1 MKISGAELFVKA
13 LKAEGVKHLF
23 GFPGGVVIPVFDVL
37 YSEPEIKVILARHE
51 QGAVHAADGYAR
63 STGKTGVCLVT
74 SGPGATN
81 TVTGIATANF
91 DSVPIVCFTGQ
102 VSRSMIGNDAF
113 QEADIVGITRPI
125 TKHNYLVLDRKDLG
139 RILKEAFTIANSG
152 RPGPVL
158 VDLPK
163 DVILEKG
170 DDEYP
175 ARVSI
180 RGYNPVLKG
189 HPNQIKRAA
198 AELKKAKR
206 PLFYVGGGLHI
217 SGAVDVFR
225 KAVKKTGVPVVHSLM
240 GTGAIPG
247 DDPLSLGMLGMH
259 GTYVANMAVSH
270 SDLLFGI
277 GNRFDDRATGELAKF
292 APGAKIVHIDQDPV
306 SISRNVP
313 VEVPIV
319 GDARHVLE
327 QLLPL
332 LEAPETEAWLGQIE
346 DWRREH
352 DQQEQPEGGVK
363 APGTE
368 RTEAVRGRK
377 AANPGKAASAAAA
390 KAKTESGQG
399 SGGHL
404 RPDTIIQAICKVF
417 PDAIIATEVGQ
428 NQMWASQFYTFRHSR
443 SLLTSGGLGTMG
455 YGFPAAI
462 GAQIA
467 NPDKRVID
475 IAGDGSI
482 QMNIQE
488 LATAVYNELPVI
500 VAILNN
506 GFLGMVRQWQELF
519 FGRRYS
525 STCLMRGENCPPECE
540 GQMEGCP
547 VYHPDFVKLAEA
559 YGAVG
564 LRVVEDAQI
573 EPALKQAEAIKDRPV
588 FIDFL
593 VEREFNVFPMVAP
606 GAGNAEMMF
615 SEGGQS

>member
-1 MKISGAELFVKA
+1 
-13 LKAEGVKHLF
+13 
-23 GFPGGVVIPVFDVL
+23 
-37 YSEPEIKVILARHE
+37 
-51 QGAVHAADGYAR
+51 VHAADGYAR
-63 STGKTGVCLVT
+63 STGRTGVCLVT

-139 RILKEAFTIANSG
+139 RILKEAFTVANSG

-163 DVILEKG
+163 DIILEKG

-175 ARVSI
+175 EKVTI

-198 AELKKAKR
+198 AELKRAKR
-206 PLFYVGGGLHI
+206 PLFYVGGGVHI
-217 SGAVDVFR
+217 ADAVEVFR

-240 GTGAIPG
+240 GTGAIAG

-259 GTYVANMAVSH
+259 GTYAANMAVTH
-270 SDLLFGI
+270 TDLLFGI
-277 GNRFDDRATGELAKF
+277 GNRFDDRATGELSKF
-292 APGAKIVHIDQDPV
+292 APEAKIVHIDQDPV

-319 GDARHVLE
+319 GDARQVLE

-332 LEAPETEAWLGQIE
+332 LEAPEIDPWLEQISAW
-346 DWRREH
+346 RKEH
-352 DQQEQPEGGVK
+352 PLEVHI
-363 APGTE
+363 
-368 RTEAVRGRK
+368 
-377 AANPGKAASAAAA
+377 GKN
-390 KAKTESGQG
+390 SGAG
-399 SGGHL
+399 PVGHL
-404 RPDTIIQAICKVF
+404 RPDMVIQAICRVF

-428 NQMWASQFYTFRHSR
+428 NQMWASQFFTFRHPR
-443 SLLTSGGLGTMG
+443 SFLTSGGLGTMG

-488 LATAVYNELPVI
+488 LATAVYNKLPVI

-506 GFLGMVRQWQELF
+506 GYLGMVRQWQELF

-525 STCLMRGENCPPECE
+525 STCLRRGEDCPQECK
-540 GQMEGCP
+540 GPGDHCP
-547 VYHPDFVKLAEA
+547 IYYPDFVKLAEG
-559 YGAVG
+559 YGAAG
-564 LRVVEDAQI
+564 LRVVKDADI
-573 EPALKQAEAIKDRPV
+573 EPALAEADRIKDRPI

-593 VEREFNVFPMVAP
+593 VEREFNVFLMVAP
-606 GAGNAEMMF
+606 GAGNAEMIF
-615 SEGGQS
+615 SEGGQA

>member
-1 MKISGAELFVKA
+1 MKINGAELFVKA

-23 GFPGGVVIPVFDVL
+23 GFPGGVVIPVFDAL
-37 YSEPEIKVILARHE
+37 YSETEIQVILTRHE

-63 STGKTGVCLVT
+63 STGRTGVCLVT

-175 ARVSI
+175 SKVSI

-189 HPNQIKRAA
+189 HPNQIKKAA
-198 AELKKAKR
+198 MELKRAKK
-206 PLFYVGGGLHI
+206 PLFYVGGGIHI
-217 SGAVDVFR
+217 AEAVEIFR

-240 GTGAIPG
+240 GIGALPG
-247 DDPLSLGMLGMH
+247 DDPLCLGMLGMH
-259 GTYVANMAVSH
+259 GTYIANMAVNTA
-270 SDLLFGI
+270 DLLFGI
-277 GNRFDDRATGELAKF
+277 GNRFDDRATGNLSKF
-292 APGAKIVHIDQDPV
+292 ATEAKIVHIDQDPV

-319 GDARHVLE
+319 GDARLVLE
-327 QLLPL
+327 QLIPL
-332 LEAPETEAWLGQIE
+332 LEAPKINDWIKQIDE
-346 DWRREH
+346 WKEEH
-352 DQQEQPEGGVK
+352 PLPVHV
-363 APGTE
+363 A
-368 RTEAVRGRK
+368 R
-377 AANPGKAASAAAA
+377 ASAAP
-390 KAKTESGQG
+390 KAKKAGAARAAEAADRRSFGQ
-399 SGGHL
+399 L
-404 RPDTIIQAICKVF
+404 RPDSVIQTICEVF

-428 NQMWASQFYTFRHSR
+428 NQMWTSQFFTFRHSR

-488 LATAVYNELPVI
+488 LATAVHNNLPVI

-506 GFLGMVRQWQELF
+506 GYLGMVRQWQELF
-519 FGRRYS
+519 FDKRYS
-525 STCLMRGENCPPECE
+525 STCLMTGADCPPECK
-540 GQMEGCP
+540 GPGDHCP
-547 VYHPDFVKLAEA
+547 VYRPDFVKLAEA

-564 LRVVEDAQI
+564 LRVFEEKEVK
-573 EPALKQAEAIKDRPV
+573 PALTEASTIKDRPI
-588 FIDFL
+588 FIEFI
-593 VEREFNVFPMVAP
+593 VESEFNVFPMVAP
-606 GAGNAEMMF
+606 GAGNSEMIF
-615 SEGGQS
+615 SEGRQR

>member
-1 MKISGAELFVKA
+1 MKINGAELFVKA
-13 LKAEGVKHLF
+13 LKAEGVRHLF
-23 GFPGGVVIPVFDVL
+23 GFPGGVVIPVFDAL
-37 YSEPEIKVILARHE
+37 FSETEIQVILTRHE

-139 RILKEAFTIANSG
+139 RVLKEAFTIANSG

-189 HPNQIKRAA
+189 HPNQIKKAA
-198 AELKKAKR
+198 MELKRAKR
-206 PLFYVGGGLHI
+206 PLFYVGGGIHI
-217 SGAVDVFR
+217 AEAVEIFR
-225 KAVKKTGVPVVHSLM
+225 KAVKKTKVPVVHSLM
-240 GTGAIPG
+240 GIGALPG
-247 DDPLSLGMLGMH
+247 DDPLCLGMLGMH
-259 GTYVANMAVSH
+259 GTYAANMAVTGA
-270 SDLLFGI
+270 DLLFGI
-277 GNRFDDRATGELAKF
+277 GNRFDDRATGELSKF
-292 APGAKIVHIDQDPV
+292 APEAKIVHIDQDPV

-319 GDARHVLE
+319 GDARLVLE

-332 LEAPETEAWLGQIE
+332 LEAPKISDWIEQINKWKEEHPLEVRVGGGTEASKANKATA
-346 DWRREH
+346 
-352 DQQEQPEGGVK
+352 GGARNAARGK
-363 APGTE
+363 PG
-368 RTEAVRGRK
+368 R
-377 AANPGKAASAAAA
+377 
-390 KAKTESGQG
+390 
-399 SGGHL
+399 L
-404 RPDTIIQAICKVF
+404 RPDRVILTICEVF

-428 NQMWASQFYTFRHSR
+428 NQMWTSQFFTFRHPR

-462 GAQIA
+462 GAQFA

-488 LATAVYNELPVI
+488 LATAVHNNLPVI

-506 GFLGMVRQWQELF
+506 GYLGMVRQWQELF
-519 FGRRYS
+519 FDKRYS
-525 STCLMRGENCPPECE
+525 STCLMTGADCPPQCK
-540 GQMEGCP
+540 GPSDHCP
-547 VYHPDFVKLAEA
+547 VYLPDFVKLAEA

-564 LRVVEDAQI
+564 MRVFEEKDI
-573 EPALKQAEAIKDRPV
+573 KPALTEAGRIKDRPI
-588 FIDFL
+588 FIDFI

-606 GAGNAEMMF
+606 GAGISEMMF
-615 SEGGQS
+615 SEGRQG

>member
-1 MKISGAELFVKA
+1 MKISGAELFIKA

-23 GFPGGVVIPVFDVL
+23 GFPGGVVIPVFDAL
-37 YSEPEIKVILARHE
+37 YSETEIQVILTRHE

-175 ARVSI
+175 AKVSI

-189 HPNQIKRAA
+189 HPNQIKKAA
-198 AELKKAKR
+198 MELKRAKN
-206 PLFYVGGGLHI
+206 PLFYIGGGIHI
-217 SGAVDVFR
+217 AGAVEIFR

-240 GTGAIPG
+240 GIGALPG
-247 DDPLSLGMLGMH
+247 DDPLCLGMLGMH
-259 GTYVANMAVSH
+259 GTYVANMAVTGA
-270 SDLLFGI
+270 DLLFGI
-277 GNRFDDRATGELAKF
+277 GNRFDDRATGDLSKF
-292 APGAKIVHIDQDPV
+292 APEAKIVHIDQDPV

-319 GDARHVLE
+319 GDARLVLE

-332 LEAPETEAWLGQIE
+332 LEAPKINDWIKQIDKWKEKHPLEARVGRGSDAPKTKKAGAARGVE
-346 DWRREH
+346 AADRR
-352 DQQEQPEGGVK
+352 
-363 APGTE
+363 
-368 RTEAVRGRK
+368 
-377 AANPGKAASAAAA
+377 SI
-390 KAKTESGQG
+390 
-399 SGGHL
+399 GHL
-404 RPDTIIQAICKVF
+404 RPDRVIQTICEVF

-428 NQMWASQFYTFRHSR
+428 NQMWTSQFFTFRHPR

-467 NPDKRVID
+467 NPEKRVID

-488 LATAVYNELPVI
+488 LATAVYNNLPVI
-500 VAILNN
+500 VTILNN
-506 GFLGMVRQWQELF
+506 GYLGMVRQWQELF
-519 FGRRYS
+519 FGKRYS
-525 STCLMRGENCPPECE
+525 STCLMTGAACPPQCK
-540 GQMEGCP
+540 GPGDHCT
-547 VYHPDFVKLAEA
+547 VYRPDFVKLAEA

-564 LRVVEDAQI
+564 MRVFEEKDI
-573 EPALKQAEAIKDRPV
+573 KPALTEAGTIKDRPI
-588 FIDFL
+588 FIDFI

-606 GAGNAEMMF
+606 GAGIAEMIF
-615 SEGGQS
+615 SEGRQG

>member
-13 LKAEGVKHLF
+13 LKAEGVRHLF
-23 GFPGGVVIPVFDVL
+23 GFPGGVVIPVFDAL
-37 YSEPEIKVILARHE
+37 FAETEIQVILTRHE

-139 RILKEAFTIANSG
+139 RVLKEAFTIANSG

-175 ARVSI
+175 AKVSI

-189 HPNQIKRAA
+189 HPNQIKKAA
-198 AELKKAKR
+198 MELKRAKK
-206 PLFYVGGGLHI
+206 PLFYVGGGIHI
-217 SGAVDVFR
+217 AEAVEIFR
-225 KAVKKTGVPVVHSLM
+225 KAVKKTKVPVVHSLM
-240 GTGAIPG
+240 GIGALPG
-247 DDPLSLGMLGMH
+247 DDPLCLGMLGMH
-259 GTYVANMAVSH
+259 GTYAANMAVTGA
-270 SDLLFGI
+270 DLLFGI
-277 GNRFDDRATGELAKF
+277 GNRFDDRATGELSKF
-292 APGAKIVHIDQDPV
+292 APEAKIVHIDQDPV

-319 GDARHVLE
+319 GDARLVLE

-332 LEAPETEAWLGQIE
+332 LEAPKISDWIEQINKWKEEHPLEVRVGEGTEASKTNKATA
-346 DWRREH
+346 
-352 DQQEQPEGGVK
+352 GG
-363 APGTE
+363 A
-368 RTEAVRGRK
+368 RNAARGK
-377 AANPGKAASAAAA
+377 P
-390 KAKTESGQG
+390 
-399 SGGHL
+399 GHL
-404 RPDTIIQAICKVF
+404 RPDRVILTICEVF

-428 NQMWASQFYTFRHSR
+428 NQMWTSQFFTFRHPR

-462 GAQIA
+462 GAQFA

-488 LATAVYNELPVI
+488 LATAVHNNLPVI

-506 GFLGMVRQWQELF
+506 GYLGMVRQWQELF
-519 FGRRYS
+519 FDKRYS
-525 STCLMRGENCPPECE
+525 STCLMTGADCPPQCK
-540 GQMEGCP
+540 GPGDHCP
-547 VYHPDFVKLAEA
+547 VYLPDFVKLAEA

-564 LRVVEDAQI
+564 MRVFEEKDI
-573 EPALKQAEAIKDRPV
+573 KPALTEAGRIKDRPI
-588 FIDFL
+588 FIDFI

-606 GAGNAEMMF
+606 GAGNSDMIF
-615 SEGGQS
+615 SEGRQG

>member
-1 MKISGAELFVKA
+1 MKINGAELFVKA

-23 GFPGGVVIPVFDVL
+23 GFPGGVVIPVFDAL
-37 YSEPEIKVILARHE
+37 YSETEIQVILTRHE

-175 ARVSI
+175 AKVSI

-189 HPNQIKRAA
+189 HPNQIKKAA
-198 AELKKAKR
+198 MELKRAKK
-206 PLFYVGGGLHI
+206 PLFYVGGGIHI
-217 SGAVDVFR
+217 AEAVEIFR
-225 KAVKKTGVPVVHSLM
+225 RAVKKTGVPVVHSLM
-240 GTGAIPG
+240 GIGALPG
-247 DDPLSLGMLGMH
+247 DDPLCLGMLGMH
-259 GTYVANMAVSH
+259 GTYIANMAVNNA
-270 SDLLFGI
+270 DLLFGI
-277 GNRFDDRATGELAKF
+277 GNRFDDRATGNLSKF
-292 APGAKIVHIDQDPV
+292 ATEAKIVHIDQDPV
-306 SISRNVP
+306 SISRNVA

-319 GDARHVLE
+319 GDARLVLE
-327 QLLPL
+327 QLMPL
-332 LEAPETEAWLGQIE
+332 LEAPKINEWIKQIDE
-346 DWRREH
+346 WKEEH
-352 DQQEQPEGGVK
+352 PLAVQV
-363 APGTE
+363 
-368 RTEAVRGRK
+368 VRGSDAPK
-377 AANPGKAASAAAA
+377 ANKAGAARAEEAA
-390 KAKTESGQG
+390 DRRSF
-399 SGGHL
+399 GHL
-404 RPDTIIQAICKVF
+404 RPDRVIQTICEVF

-428 NQMWASQFYTFRHSR
+428 NQMWTSQFFTFRHPR

-488 LATAVYNELPVI
+488 LATAVHNKLPVI
-500 VAILNN
+500 VTILNN
-506 GFLGMVRQWQELF
+506 GYLGMVRQWQELF
-519 FGRRYS
+519 FDKRYS
-525 STCLMRGENCPPECE
+525 STCLMSGADCPPECK
-540 GQMEGCP
+540 GPGDHCP
-547 VYHPDFVKLAEA
+547 VYLPDFVKLAEA

-564 LRVVEDAQI
+564 LRVFEEKDVK
-573 EPALKQAEAIKDRPV
+573 PALNEAGKIKDRPI
-588 FIDFL
+588 FIDFI

-606 GAGNAEMMF
+606 GAGNTEMIF
-615 SEGGQS
+615 SEGRQG

>member
-1 MKISGAELFVKA
+1 MKISGAELFIKA

-23 GFPGGVVIPVFDVL
+23 GFPGGVVIPVFDAL
-37 YSEPEIKVILARHE
+37 YSEPEIKVILTRHE

-175 ARVSI
+175 AKVAI

-198 AELKKAKR
+198 GELKKARR
-206 PLFYVGGGLHI
+206 PLFYVGGGIHI
-217 SGAVDVFR
+217 AGAVELFR

-240 GTGAIPG
+240 GIGAVPG
-247 DDPLSLGMLGMH
+247 DDPLALGMLGMH
-259 GTYVANMAVSH
+259 GTYVANMAVTH
-270 SDLLFGI
+270 SDLLFAI
-277 GNRFDDRATGELAKF
+277 GNRFDDRATGDLSKF
-292 APGAKIVHIDQDPV
+292 APEAKIVHIDQDPV

-319 GDARHVLE
+319 GDARQVLE

-332 LEAPETEAWLGQIE
+332 LEAPKIDEWLDRISG
-346 DWRREH
+346 W
-352 DQQEQPEGGVK
+352 
-363 APGTE
+363 
-368 RTEAVRGRK
+368 RTEHPLEVHTG
-377 AANPGKAASAAAA
+377 
-390 KAKTESGQG
+390 TDSGADPV
-399 SGGHL
+399 GHV
-404 RPDTIIQAICKVF
+404 RPDTVIRAICRVF

-428 NQMWASQFYTFRHSR
+428 NQMWTSLFFTFRHSR

-488 LATAVYNELPVI
+488 LATAVQNRLPVI

-506 GFLGMVRQWQELF
+506 GYLGMVRQWQELF
-519 FGRRYS
+519 FDRRYS
-525 STCLMRGENCPPECE
+525 STCLMTGAECPPQCK
-540 GQMEGCP
+540 GPGDHCP

-559 YGAVG
+559 YEAVG
-564 LRVVEDAQI
+564 LRVTKDADI
-573 EPALKQAEAIKDRPV
+573 EPALAEAGRIKDRPI

-606 GAGNAEMMF
+606 GAGNTEMMF
-615 SEGGQS
+615 SEGGES

>member
-23 GFPGGVVIPVFDVL
+23 GFPGGVVIPVFDAL
-37 YSEPEIKVILARHE
+37 YSEPEIKVILTRHE

-175 ARVSI
+175 AKVSI

-198 AELKKAKR
+198 GELKKAKR
-206 PLFYVGGGLHI
+206 PLFYVGGGIHI
-217 SGAVDVFR
+217 AGAVEVFR
-225 KAVKKTGVPVVHSLM
+225 KAVEKTGVPVVHSLM
-240 GTGAIPG
+240 GIGALPG
-247 DDPLSLGMLGMH
+247 DDPLALGMLGMH
-259 GTYVANMAVSH
+259 GTYVANMAVTH
-270 SDLLFGI
+270 TDLLFGI
-277 GNRFDDRATGELAKF
+277 GNRFDDRATGDLSKF
-292 APGAKIVHIDQDPV
+292 APEAKIVHIDQDPV

-319 GDARHVLE
+319 GDARQVLE

-332 LEAPETEAWLGQIE
+332 LEAPKIDGWLDQLSG
-346 DWRREH
+346 WRKEH
-352 DQQEQPEGGVK
+352 PLEV
-363 APGTE
+363 
-368 RTEAVRGRK
+368 
-377 AANPGKAASAAAA
+377 S
-390 KAKTESGQG
+390 SGQETD
-399 SGGHL
+399 SRHL
-404 RPDTIIQAICKVF
+404 RPDTVIQAICRVF

-428 NQMWASQFYTFRHSR
+428 NQMWTSQFFTFRHPR

-462 GAQIA
+462 GAQFA
-467 NPDKRVID
+467 NPDRRVID

-488 LATAVYNELPVI
+488 LATAVQNRLPVI

-506 GFLGMVRQWQELF
+506 GYLGMVRQWQELF

-525 STCLMRGENCPPECE
+525 STCLMTGAECPPQCK
-540 GQMEGCP
+540 GPGDHCP

-564 LRVVEDAQI
+564 LRVTKDSDI
-573 EPALKQAEAIKDRPV
+573 EPALSEAGGIKDRPI

-606 GAGNAEMMF
+606 GAGNTDMIF
-615 SEGGQS
+615 SEGGES

>member
-1 MKISGAELFVKA
+1 MKINGAELFVKA

-23 GFPGGVVIPVFDVL
+23 GFPGGVVIPVFDAL
-37 YSEPEIKVILARHE
+37 YSETEIQVILTRHE

-63 STGKTGVCLVT
+63 STGRTGVCLVT

-175 ARVSI
+175 SKVSI

-189 HPNQIKRAA
+189 HPNQIKKAA
-198 AELKKAKR
+198 MELKRAKK
-206 PLFYVGGGLHI
+206 PLFYVGGGIHI
-217 SGAVDVFR
+217 AEAVEIFR

-240 GTGAIPG
+240 GIGALPG
-247 DDPLSLGMLGMH
+247 DDPLCLGMLGMH
-259 GTYVANMAVSH
+259 GTYIANMAVNTA
-270 SDLLFGI
+270 DLLFGI
-277 GNRFDDRATGELAKF
+277 GNRFDDRATGNLSKF
-292 APGAKIVHIDQDPV
+292 ATEAKIVHIDQDPV

-319 GDARHVLE
+319 GDARLVLE
-327 QLLPL
+327 QLIPL
-332 LEAPETEAWLGQIE
+332 LEAPKINDWIKQIDE
-346 DWRREH
+346 WKEEH
-352 DQQEQPEGGVK
+352 PLPVHV
-363 APGTE
+363 A
-368 RTEAVRGRK
+368 R
-377 AANPGKAASAAAA
+377 ASAAP
-390 KAKTESGQG
+390 KAKKAGAARAAEAADRRSFGQ
-399 SGGHL
+399 L
-404 RPDTIIQAICKVF
+404 RPDSVIQTICEVF

-428 NQMWASQFYTFRHSR
+428 NQMWTSQFFTFRHSR

-488 LATAVYNELPVI
+488 LATAVHNNLPVI

-506 GFLGMVRQWQELF
+506 GYLGMVRQWQELF
-519 FGRRYS
+519 FDKRYS
-525 STCLMRGENCPPECE
+525 STCLMTGADCPPECK
-540 GQMEGCP
+540 GPGDHCP
-547 VYHPDFVKLAEA
+547 VYRPDFVKLAEA

-564 LRVVEDAQI
+564 LRVFEEKEVK
-573 EPALKQAEAIKDRPV
+573 PALTEASTIKDRPI
-588 FIDFL
+588 FIEFI

-606 GAGNAEMMF
+606 GAGNSEMIF
-615 SEGGQS
+615 SEGRQR

>member
-13 LKAEGVKHLF
+13 LKAEGVRHLF
-23 GFPGGVVIPVFDVL
+23 GFPGGVVIPVFDAL
-37 YSEPEIKVILARHE
+37 YGEKEINVILTRHE

-139 RILKEAFTIANSG
+139 RILKEAFIIANSG

-175 ARVSI
+175 EKVTI

-217 SGAVDVFR
+217 SGAVEVFR
-225 KAVKKTGVPVVHSLM
+225 KAVKKTGVPVIHSLM
-240 GTGAIPG
+240 GIGALPG
-247 DDPLSLGMLGMH
+247 DDPLALGMLGMH
-259 GTYVANMAVSH
+259 GTYVANMAVSN

-277 GNRFDDRATGELAKF
+277 GNRFDDRATGDLGKF
-292 APGAKIVHIDQDPV
+292 APEAKIVHIDQDPV

-319 GDARHVLE
+319 GDARQVLE

-332 LEAPETEAWLGQIE
+332 LEAPKIDNWLRQLSG
-346 DWRREH
+346 WREEH
-352 DQQEQPEGGVK
+352 PLEVK
-363 APGTE
+363 
-368 RTEAVRGRK
+368 V
-377 AANPGKAASAAAA
+377 GKNGDA
-390 KAKTESGQG
+390 
-399 SGGHL
+399 GHL
-404 RPDTIIQAICKVF
+404 RPDDVIQTICRVF

-428 NQMWASQFYTFRHSR
+428 NQMWTSLFFTFRHSR

-462 GAQIA
+462 GAQLA

-488 LATAVYNELPVI
+488 LATAVQNRLPVI

-506 GFLGMVRQWQELF
+506 GYLGMVRQWQELF
-519 FGRRYS
+519 FERRYS
-525 STCLMRGENCPPECE
+525 STCLMTGAECPLECKGPGEH
-540 GQMEGCP
+540 CP

-564 LRVVEDAQI
+564 LRVMKHAEV
-573 EPALKQAEAIKDRPV
+573 EPALLEAHKIKDRPI
-588 FIDFL
+588 FIDFI

-606 GAGNAEMMF
+606 GAGNTEMMF
-615 SEGGQS
+615 SEGGQT

>member
-37 YSEPEIKVILARHE
+37 YSEPEIEVILTRHE

-125 TKHNYLVLDRKDLG
+125 TKHNYLILDRGDLG

-175 ARVSI
+175 AKVSI

-198 AELKKAKR
+198 AELKKAKK
-206 PLFYVGGGLHI
+206 PLFYVGGGIHI
-217 SGAVDVFR
+217 AGAVEIFH
-225 KAVKKTGVPVVHSLM
+225 KAVEKTGVPVVHSLM
-240 GTGAIPG
+240 GTGSIPG
-247 DDPLSLGMLGMH
+247 DDPLALGMLGMH

-277 GNRFDDRATGELAKF
+277 GNRFDDRATGNLSKF
-292 APGAKIVHIDQDPV
+292 APEAKIVHIDQDPV

-319 GDARHVLE
+319 GDARQVLD

-332 LEAPETEAWLGQIE
+332 LEAPKIDEWLEQLFT
-346 DWRREH
+346 WREEH
-352 DQQEQPEGGVK
+352 PLEVK
-363 APGTE
+363 VGE
-368 RTEAVRGRK
+368 NGD
-377 AANPGKAASAAAA
+377 SA
-390 KAKTESGQG
+390 
-399 SGGHL
+399 HL
-404 RPDTIIQAICKVF
+404 RPDDVIQSICRIF

-428 NQMWASQFYTFRHSR
+428 NQMWASQFFTFRHPR

-467 NPDKRVID
+467 NPDRRVVD

-488 LATAVYNELPVI
+488 LATAVYNQLPVI

-506 GFLGMVRQWQELF
+506 GYLGMVRQWQELF
-519 FGRRYS
+519 FDKRYS
-525 STCLMRGENCPPECE
+525 STCLMRGKECPPECT
-540 GQMEGCP
+540 GRAEGCP
-547 VYHPDFVKLAEA
+547 MYHPDFVKLAEA

-564 LRVVEDAQI
+564 LRVTKHEEI
-573 EPALKQAEAIKDRPV
+573 EPALREAGKIKDRPI
-588 FIDFL
+588 FIDFI

-606 GAGNAEMMF
+606 GAGNTEMMF

>member
-1 MKISGAELFVKA
+1 MKINGAELFVKA

-23 GFPGGVVIPVFDVL
+23 GFPGGVVIPVFDAL
-37 YSEPEIKVILARHE
+37 YSETEIQVILTRHE

-102 VSRSMIGNDAF
+102 ASRSMIGNDAF

-163 DVILEKG
+163 DVLLEKG

-175 ARVSI
+175 AKVSI

-189 HPNQIKRAA
+189 HPNQIKKAA
-198 AELKKAKR
+198 TELKRAKK
-206 PLFYVGGGLHI
+206 PLFYVGGGIHI
-217 SGAVDVFR
+217 AEAVEIFR
-225 KAVKKTGVPVVHSLM
+225 RAVKKTGVPVVHSLM
-240 GTGAIPG
+240 GIGALPG
-247 DDPLSLGMLGMH
+247 DDPLCLGMLGMH
-259 GTYVANMAVSH
+259 GTYIANMAVNNA
-270 SDLLFGI
+270 DLLFGI
-277 GNRFDDRATGELAKF
+277 GNRFDDRATGNLSKF
-292 APGAKIVHIDQDPV
+292 ATEAKIVHIDQDPV
-306 SISRNVP
+306 SISRNVA

-319 GDARHVLE
+319 GDARLVLE
-327 QLLPL
+327 QLMPL
-332 LEAPETEAWLGQIE
+332 LEAPKINEWIKQIDE
-346 DWRREH
+346 WKEEH
-352 DQQEQPEGGVK
+352 PLAVHV
-363 APGTE
+363 
-368 RTEAVRGRK
+368 VRGSDAPK
-377 AANPGKAASAAAA
+377 ANKAGAARAEEAA
-390 KAKTESGQG
+390 DRRSF
-399 SGGHL
+399 GHL
-404 RPDTIIQAICKVF
+404 RPDRVIQTICEVF

-428 NQMWASQFYTFRHSR
+428 NQMWTSQFFTFRHPR

-488 LATAVYNELPVI
+488 LATAVHNNLPVI
-500 VAILNN
+500 VTILNN
-506 GFLGMVRQWQELF
+506 GYLGMVRQWQELLF
-519 FGRRYS
+519 DKRYS
-525 STCLMRGENCPPECE
+525 STCLMSGADCPPECK
-540 GQMEGCP
+540 GPGDHCP
-547 VYHPDFVKLAEA
+547 VYLPDFVKLAEA

-564 LRVVEDAQI
+564 LRVFEEKDVK
-573 EPALKQAEAIKDRPV
+573 PALNEAGKIKDRPI
-588 FIDFL
+588 FIDFI

-606 GAGNAEMMF
+606 GAGNTEMIF
-615 SEGGQS
+615 SEGRQG

>member
-23 GFPGGVVIPVFDVL
+23 GFPGGVVIPVFDAL
-37 YSEPEIKVILARHE
+37 YSERDINVILTRHE

-175 ARVSI
+175 AKVTI

-198 AELKKAKR
+198 AELKRAKR
-206 PLFYVGGGLHI
+206 PLFYVGGGIHI
-217 SGAVDVFR
+217 ADAVDVFR
-225 KAVKKTGVPVVHSLM
+225 KAVEKTGVPVVHSLM
-240 GTGAIPG
+240 GTGAMPG
-247 DDPLSLGMLGMH
+247 DDPLALGMLGMH

-270 SDLLFGI
+270 TDLLFGI
-277 GNRFDDRATGELAKF
+277 GNRFDDRATGDLSKF
-292 APGAKIVHIDQDPV
+292 APEAKIVHIDQDPV

-319 GDARHVLE
+319 GDARQVLE

-332 LEAPETEAWLGQIE
+332 LEAPKIDEWVEQLAN
-346 DWRREH
+346 WRKEH
-352 DQQEQPEGGVK
+352 PLEVK
-363 APGTE
+363 AGQ
-368 RTEAVRGRK
+368 
-377 AANPGKAASAAAA
+377 
-390 KAKTESGQG
+390 SGNEGQ
-399 SGGHL
+399 L
-404 RPDTIIQAICKVF
+404 RPDEIIRSICRIF

-428 NQMWASQFYTFRHSR
+428 NQMWTSQFYTFRHSR
-443 SLLTSGGLGTMG
+443 TLLTSGGLGTMG

-462 GAQIA
+462 GAQLA

-488 LATAVYNELPVI
+488 LATAVYNKLPVI

-506 GFLGMVRQWQELF
+506 GYLGMVRQWQELF

-525 STCLMRGENCPPECE
+525 STCLMRGQECPPECTGRGE
-540 GQMEGCP
+540 VCP
-547 VYHPDFVKLAEA
+547 AYHPDFVKLAEA

-564 LRVVEDAQI
+564 LRVIKPPDI
-573 EPALKQAEAIKDRPV
+573 EPALQEAGKIKDQPI
-588 FIDFL
+588 FIDFI

-606 GAGNAEMMF
+606 GAGNTEMMF
-615 SEGGQS
+615 SEGGRS